1 MKAAIIDHAVNFI
14 ERKERDERVIQT
26 AGLTND
32 TTSSA
37 VGR

>member
-1 MKAAIIDHAVNFI
+1 MKAAIIDHTASFI
-14 ERKERDERVIQT
+14 ARKEREERVIQT

-32 TTSSA
+32 ATSSV